1 MKACAKS
8 PNNPSFPLP
17 THPIHPTGAGQN
29 LFVGGGVLVNVGH
42 QQQSVFLCLMRAG
55 FGMSSVGGGVLVQ
68 IAELENRMWGVGAV
82 VGAGQV
88 YACGAGI
95 LAKTGGEVAN
105 GQISIFQALV
115 GGSSYLGT
123 GDMSIVGEQFA
134 RVSTTQDQNGLGMTW
149 FNGAGSTSLI
159 YVPSFV
165 AAVVRAQ
172 KILGAEVRGRDA
184 GGEGEDGGGALLYL
198 AICTHLSVQ
207 SMSSLFLFSPAT
219 PFTL

>member
-1 MKACAKS
+1 
-8 PNNPSFPLP
+8 
-17 THPIHPTGAGQN
+17 
-29 LFVGGGVLVNVGH
+29 VLVNVGH

-55 FGMSSVGGGVLVQ
+55 FGMSSVGGGVLVH

-115 GGSSYLGT
+115 GGSSYLGA

-184 GGEGEDGGGALLYL
+184 GGEGEEGRGCFALFGYLYPSIHPSIHPIYVL
-198 AICTHLSVQ
+198 TF
-207 SMSSLFLFSPAT
+207 SLFPRH
-219 PFTL
+219 PFYSLDLPRCRLLHQRQQHALELSGGPRRASGV